1 MDKETRIFVADFLF
15 FSLRVLTFRVLRS
28 FVPLFCE
35 GSQSFLLLDSSDE
48 DSSIF
53 TVLYVHVTTGRK
65 LEGNLLANF
74 P

>member
-1 MDKETRIFVADFLF
+1 MDKETRIFAADFLL